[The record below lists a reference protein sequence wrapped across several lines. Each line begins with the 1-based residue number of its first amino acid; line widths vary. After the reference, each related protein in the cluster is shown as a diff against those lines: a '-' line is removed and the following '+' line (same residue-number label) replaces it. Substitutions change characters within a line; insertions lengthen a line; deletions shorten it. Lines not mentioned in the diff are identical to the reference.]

1 MLWDSEEMG
10 NTETI
15 KHYTGMLMHLKT
27 VGNKKALRSHLVGEA
42 EIFWTFFNLNNNWIM
57 KDLFSKTSTV
67 VVLLILVGGAVIYF
81 GMKANKKVEAAE
93 PASEASVESGK

>member
-1 MLWDSEEMG
+1 
-10 NTETI
+10 
-15 KHYTGMLMHLKT
+15 
-27 VGNKKALRSHLVGEA
+27 
-42 EIFWTFFNLNNNWIM
+42 M

-81 GMKANKKVEAAE
+81 GMKANKKAEAAE

>member
-1 MLWDSEEMG
+1 
-10 NTETI
+10 
-15 KHYTGMLMHLKT
+15 
-27 VGNKKALRSHLVGEA
+27 
-42 EIFWTFFNLNNNWIM
+42 M

-81 GMKANKKVEAAE
+81 GMKANKKAETSE

>member
-1 MLWDSEEMG
+1 
-10 NTETI
+10 
-15 KHYTGMLMHLKT
+15 
-27 VGNKKALRSHLVGEA
+27 
-42 EIFWTFFNLNNNWIM
+42 M

-81 GMKANKKVEAAE
+81 GVTANKKVEAAE